1 MGRHARKKNRRLV
14 RRAIRQLGKAAVGAI
29 ADFTEGVLSDGI
41 KRLSRNTK
49 ALRDK
54 IAP

>member
-1 MGRHARKKNRRLV
+1 MGRRTRKKNRRV
-14 RRAIRQLGKAAVGAI
+14 MRRAIRQLGKVAVGAI
-29 ADFTEGVLSDGI
+29 AEFAEGVLGDGM